1 MVFTVKP
8 EAIQILSNAGV
19 FGPVVIVPLI
29 LQKELHASNE
39 MIGLIAGG
47 FAAAGFISSYIFGR
61 GSDVYG
67 RRNILLAGL
76 FLSGVATLL
85 QAVTIVS
92 GGLAVFAGARILM
105 GFCSGMFPAALLAY
119 AYDTK
124 GKMGA
129 FSAWGAL
136 GWAFGN
142 YIVTVF
148 VAYEQAYLLCAI
160 ILFASFAIALNL
172 PFKTDT
178 RMQVPMFPKAL
189 IRRNAP
195 VYASMLIRHTG
206 ANMIWVTY
214 PLFLTGIGAT
224 PQWIGI
230 IYGVNSVGQFIF
242 MMFLMDKY
250 DPSLLVAVGLGSSAV
265 TFFTFTLA
273 GSYWEIIPSQVML
286 AFAWAALYVGSLRY
300 VMDKNKE
307 KATAS
312 GLLSSTMSISGMVGP
327 VMGGI
332 AATAFDFKGTIAIA
346 TGMSI
351 VALAIFIYDLKRS
364 GEFYRLKLPS
374 RGAR

>member
-1 MVFTVKP
+1 MVFAVKP
-8 EAIQILSNAGV
+8 EAIQLLSNAGV

-92 GGLAVFAGARILM
+92 GGLAIFAGARILM

-160 ILFASFAIALNL
+160 ILFASFAVALNL

-273 GSYWEIIPSQVML
+273 GSYWEIIPSQIML
-286 AFAWAALYVGSLRY
+286 AFAWASLYVGSLRY

-312 GLLSSTMSISGMVGP
+312 GLLSSTMSISGIVGP

-364 GEFYRLKLPS
+364 GELYRLKLPS
-374 RGAR
+374 RDPR

>member
-1 MVFTVKP
+1 LVFAVKP
-8 EAIQILSNAGV
+8 EAIQLLSNAGV

-92 GGLAVFAGARILM
+92 GGLAIFAGARILM

-273 GSYWEIIPSQVML
+273 GSYWEIIPSQIML
-286 AFAWAALYVGSLRY
+286 AFAWASLYVGSLRY

-312 GLLSSTMSISGMVGP
+312 GLLSSTMSISGIVGP

-364 GEFYRLKLPS
+364 GELYRLKLPS
-374 RGAR
+374 RDPR

>member
-1 MVFTVKP
+1 LVFAVKP
-8 EAIQILSNAGV
+8 EAIQFLSNAGV

-29 LQKELHASNE
+29 LQYNLYANDET
-39 MIGLIAGG
+39 IGLIAGG

-85 QAVTIVS
+85 QAATIVS
-92 GGLAVFAGARILM
+92 GGLAIFAGARILM

-142 YIVTVF
+142 YAVVVF
-148 VAYEQAYLLCAI
+148 AAYEQAYIFCAI
-160 ILFASFAIALNL
+160 ILLASFAIALKL
-172 PFKTDT
+172 PFKTDM
-178 RMQVPMFPKAL
+178 RMQVPLFPKAL

-214 PLFLTGIGAT
+214 PLFLVSIGAT
-224 PQWIGI
+224 RQWVGI
-230 IYGVNSVGQFIF
+230 IYGVNSVGQFFF
-242 MMFLMDKY
+242 MMLLDRY
-250 DPSLLVAVGLGSSAV
+250 DPSLLVAVGLGSSAL
-265 TFFTFTLA
+265 TFYSFTLA

-286 AFAWAALYVGSLRY
+286 AFAWASLYVGSLRY

-312 GLLSSTMSISGMVGP
+312 GLLSSTMSISGIIGP
-327 VMGGI
+327 VLGGI
-332 AATAFDFKGTIAIA
+332 AATAFGFEGTIAIA

-364 GEFYRLKLPS
+364 GEFYRLKLRS
-374 RGAR
+374 RGPR

>member
-1 MVFTVKP
+1 LVFAVKP
-8 EAIQILSNAGV
+8 EAIQLLSNAGV

-92 GGLAVFAGARILM
+92 GGLAIFAGARILM

-160 ILFASFAIALNL
+160 ILFASFAVALNL

-273 GSYWEIIPSQVML
+273 GSYWEIIPSQIML
-286 AFAWAALYVGSLRY
+286 AFAWASLYVGSLRY

-312 GLLSSTMSISGMVGP
+312 GLLSSTMSISGIVGP

-364 GEFYRLKLPS
+364 GELYRLKLPS
-374 RGAR
+374 RDPR

>member
-1 MVFTVKP
+1 LVIAVKP
-8 EAIQILSNAGV
+8 EAIQLLSNAGV

-29 LQKELHASNE
+29 LQQQLHANDQT
-39 MIGLIAGG
+39 IGLIAGG

-76 FLSGVATLL
+76 FLSGVGTLL
-85 QAVTIVS
+85 QAATIVS
-92 GGLAVFAGARILM
+92 GGLVAFAGARILM

-124 GKMGA
+124 GKMGV

-148 VAYEQAYLLCAI
+148 AAYEQAYLLCAI
-160 ILFASFAIALNL
+160 ILFASFAVALSL

-195 VYASMLIRHTG
+195 VYSSMLIRHTG

-214 PLFLTGIGAT
+214 PLFLTSIGAT

-242 MMFLMDKY
+242 MMFLDRY
-250 DPSLLVAVGLGSSAV
+250 DPSLLVAVGLGSSAL

-286 AFAWAALYVGSLRY
+286 AFAWASLYVGSLRY

-312 GLLSSTMSISGMVGP
+312 GLLSSTMSISGIVGP

-332 AATAFDFKGTIAIA
+332 AATAFGFKGTITIA
-346 TGMSI
+346 TGMSV
-351 VALAIFIYDLKRS
+351 VALAIFVYDLRRS

-374 RGAR
+374 RGLT